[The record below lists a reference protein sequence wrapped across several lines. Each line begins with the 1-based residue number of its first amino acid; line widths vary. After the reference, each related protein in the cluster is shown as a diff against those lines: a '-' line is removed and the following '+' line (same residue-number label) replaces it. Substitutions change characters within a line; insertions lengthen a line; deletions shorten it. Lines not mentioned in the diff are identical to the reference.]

1 MDAVAPCCS
10 PRRRDRRAALAGVLL
25 LAGVALLL
33 PSCGWDG
40 HFTVLG
46 YTTRPNYDTKYKTVR
61 VPIFKNKTFWAVE
74 PVPGMEMD
82 LTRAVIREIEA
93 KTTYKVVQCD
103 ADTELIGT
111 IVGFTKVPLSYN
123 QLNEIREGETTLVV
137 ELVWKDLRTG
147 EILSLPRRP
156 EDRAPLPAQ
165 LPEGIA
171 SPLARGIRGPTPV
184 PILGAPVTPVTD
196 PMAPAAPPGSLPLL
210 PPALGGLPPGVPPP
224 PDPVVV
230 IRSLGHYRPELGESL
245 TTAMQKNYDRM
256 AVQIISA
263 MEKPW

>member
-1 MDAVAPCCS
+1 MDTMAPG
-10 PRRRDRRAALAGVLL
+10 PVRRRGAPASLAGLLVLL

-40 HFTVLG
+40 HFTLFG
-46 YTTRPNYDTKYKTVR
+46 YTTRPNYDTKYRTVR
-61 VPIFKNKTFWAVE
+61 VPIFKNKTFWAAE

-93 KTTYKVVQCD
+93 KTPYKVVQCD

-111 IVGFTKVPLSYN
+111 IVGFTKMPLSYN
-123 QLNEIREGETTLVV
+123 QLNEVREGETALTVQ
-137 ELVWKDLRTG
+137 LVWKDLRTG

-165 LPEGIA
+165 LPEGIT
-171 SPLARGIRGPTPV
+171 SPLARGLRGPTPV
-184 PILGAPVTPVTD
+184 PILGAPVAPVTD
-196 PMAPAAPPGSLPLL
+196 PMAPAGALPALPPG
-210 PPALGGLPPGVPPP
+210 LGGLPPGVPAP

-230 IRSLGHYRPELGESL
+230 LRSLGHYRPELGQSL
-245 TTAMQKNYDRM
+245 TSAMQENFDQM

>member
-1 MDAVAPCCS
+1 MDTMAPGS
-10 PRRRDRRAALAGVLL
+10 GRGRSAPASLAGLLVLL

-40 HFTVLG
+40 HFTLFG
-46 YTTRPNYDTKYKTVR
+46 YTTRPNYDTKYRTVR
-61 VPIFKNKTFWAVE
+61 VPIFKNKTFWAAE

-82 LTRAVIREIEA
+82 LTRAVIREIES
-93 KTTYKVVQCD
+93 KTPYKVVQCD

-111 IVGFTKVPLSYN
+111 IVGFTKMPLSYN
-123 QLNEIREGETTLVV
+123 QLNEVREGETALTVQ
-137 ELVWKDLRTG
+137 LVWKDLRTG

-165 LPEGIA
+165 LPEGIT
-171 SPLARGIRGPTPV
+171 SPLARGLSGPTPV

-196 PMAPAAPPGSLPLL
+196 PMAPAGSLPAL
-210 PPALGGLPPGVPPP
+210 PPGLGGLPPGVPAP

-230 IRSLGHYRPELGESL
+230 LRSVGHYRPELGESL
-245 TTAMQKNYDRM
+245 TTAMQKNFDRM
-256 AVQIISA
+256 AVQIVSA

>member
-1 MDAVAPCCS
+1 MDAMAPTDS
-10 PRRRDRRAALAGVLL
+10 SRRRRLPTALAGTLL
-25 LAGVALLL
+25 LAGSLAL

-61 VPIFKNKTFWAVE
+61 VPIFKNKTFWSIE

-93 KTTYKVVQCD
+93 KTPYKVVQCD

-111 IVGFTKVPLSYN
+111 IVQFTKMPLSYN
-123 QLNEIREGETTLVV
+123 QLNEVREGETTLVV
-137 ELVWKDLRTG
+137 ELVWKDTRTG

-156 EDRAPLPAQ
+156 EDRAPLPAE
-165 LPEGIA
+165 LPEGIT
-171 SPLARGIRGPTPV
+171 SPLARGPRGPTPV
-184 PILGAPVTPVTD
+184 PILGAPVQPVTD
-196 PMAPAAPPGSLPLL
+196 PMAPAPPPGSLPVL
-210 PPALGGLPPGVPPP
+210 PPALGGLTPGVPPP

-230 IRSLGHYRPELGESL
+230 IRSVGHYRPELGESL
-245 TTAMQKNYDRM
+245 TTSMQKNYDRM
-256 AVQIISA
+256 AVQIVSA